1 MLRNLGFIGIHKKKS
16 KLFGDIDRMI
26 KQNNDIPLDDILSE
40 DAVVDEL
47 QNQNE
52 TLIKYL
58 NKERVKQMIDYIII
72 EPPADSTQ
80 KRGYKFPWIC
90 SQLFNIGDYNIMKY
104 FLRTNTEL
112 EEEEK
117 LEQLQENNDEEN
129 KPKDNNDNVIN
140 EEKEKEKENKDN
152 KTQINE
158 IVKKK
163 EKDNRIELLDYLL
176 TFLSSDKE
184 PNYVLCGYF
193 ASIIKTLLNMEQ
205 TVVIKYLYLKNK
217 EFIRKLIYHS
227 YRQSISEILNKIIQ
241 YNPNVDEF
249 DVEEMSLIRMD
260 ILEGLFDKI
269 DMDMDT
275 EKLDSISTLIKS
287 LATDERLLS
296 DMLNNRKIIECLISR
311 PFRHI
316 NLLKNNDKE
325 EIVINKRRNFIIL
338 IDIIICWLHYINTFE
353 IDLPWTNES
362 DEDEN
367 ENENNNK
374 KEYTFTHTLLS
385 YELFNVLFDLIKI
398 NFNKKQDDTQGEETK
413 ILQCYDEKLLVPL
426 GLYRIKIVELLGN
439 LFTYFKKV
447 SILYDQLLIDSQF
460 FENAFEYLFEYEF
473 NNIYQEALLFL
484 LKKFLNYSKDHS
496 LLADHLFLKL
506 NLLETIITKLKD
518 TDLSE
523 KEEENSKKDRFLYKS
538 GNSTSRGYVSFLIS
552 LAYKINTIIGGEPLR
567 INNTLSREGSI
578 SFITRTA
585 PFVGK
590 EEINKFY
597 GMDEDE
603 LYEAVSNES
612 REKTSKLNCS
622 VKSMEKYMNEKW
634 SEYFSEHISDKILLY
649 ETKLLKEENRDSIF
663 RNPFVMDNEEENTEN
678 KKDVGRRRDT
688 GDENSLEALKNNG
701 ISDFEKFLYE
711 ENPEIDINVNRFKMS
726 MRLPR
731 SNKNSMVRSG
741 SSKKRNSLDDKPS
754 KVVVDE
760 IDIDSVD
767 ANDNNNNDDEEENPL
782 DKFRRLNSG
791 EKKEEKKDE
800 NEDEEENP
808 LDKFRRL
815 NSGDKKGEKKD
826 ENEDE
831 EENPLDKFRR
841 LNNGEKKDEKKDEN
855 DDDENPLD
863 KFRRLHNEDNN
874 NNEEKEDDNPLDK
887 FRKINEDEYNEENK
901 EDNPLDQ
908 FRKMIHKN
916 SKESKE
922 NNKDEAKDENPL
934 DKFRGTN
941 NGDNNEDE
949 EENPLDKFKKM
960 NGSSSIKKNE
970 DNKEKEDED
979 DNPLDKFK
987 EMKGSTKKEDE
998 DDNPLDK
1005 FREMNSS
1012 TKKEDEDEN
1021 PLDKFKEM
1029 NNSTKKEDNNNNKDK
1044 NDEDEEEN
1052 PLDKFRRL
1060 NNNSSS
1066 SKKNDDNNKDKD
1078 KNKDEEEEEN
1088 PLDILRGLKSSKK
1101 NDDNNEEEDEDAL
1114 DLFNKI
1120 RNKNKNKENTEDDKD
1135 ENPLDL
1141 LRELRNRKKED
1152 NNEDNNNNDI
1162 DEDEDILDKFRKN
1175 NDKEK

>member
-16 KLFGDIDRMI
+16 KVFGDIDKMI

-40 DAVVDEL
+40 DTVIDEL

-58 NKERVKQMIDYIII
+58 NKDRVKQMIDYIII
-72 EPPADSTQ
+72 EPPADSSH
-80 KRGYKFPWIC
+80 KKGYKFPWVC

-117 LEQLQENNDEEN
+117 MEQLQEKNDEEN
-129 KPKDNNDNVIN
+129 KQKDNNDNVIN

-158 IVKKK
+158 IIKKK

-193 ASIIKTLLNMEQ
+193 ASILKTLLNMDQ
-205 TVVIKYLYLKNK
+205 TVFIKYLYLKNK

-311 PFRHI
+311 PFRYI
-316 NLLKNNDKE
+316 NLSKNNDKE
-325 EIVINKRRNFIIL
+325 EKVINKRRNFIIL

-353 IDLPWTNES
+353 IDLPRTNES

-385 YELFNVLFDLIKI
+385 YELFNVLFDLIRI
-398 NFNKKQDDTQGEETK
+398 NFNKKKDDTQEEETK
-413 ILQCYDEKLLVPL
+413 ILQCFDEKLLVPL

-447 SILYDQLLIDSQF
+447 SILYDQLLIESQF

-518 TDLSE
+518 TDISE
-523 KEEENSKKDRFLYKS
+523 NEEENSKKDRFLYKS

-552 LAYKINTIIGGEPLR
+552 LAYKINTIIGGDPLR

-622 VKSMEKYMNEKW
+622 VKSMEKYLNEKW
-634 SEYFSEHISDKILLY
+634 TEYFSEHISDKILLY

-663 RNPFVMDNEEENTEN
+663 RNPFVMDNEEETTEN

-688 GDENSLEALKNNG
+688 GDENSLESLKNNG

-741 SSKKRNSLDDKPS
+741 GSKKRNSLDDKPA

-760 IDIDSVD
+760 IDIDAVD
-767 ANDNNNNDDEEENPL
+767 TNDNNNNDDEEENPL

-791 EKKEEKKDE
+791 EKKED
-800 NEDEEENP
+800 
-808 LDKFRRL
+808 
-815 NSGDKKGEKKD
+815 KKD

-841 LNNGEKKDEKKDEN
+841 LNNGDKKGEKKDENEDEDENPLDKFRRLNNSEKKDEKKEEN

-863 KFRRLHNEDNN
+863 KFRRLQDNN

-887 FRKINEDEYNEENK
+887 FRRKNEDDNNEENK
-901 EDNPLDQ
+901 EDNSLDQ

-922 NNKDEAKDENPL
+922 NNNKDEAKEENPL

-949 EENPLDKFKKM
+949 EENPLDKFRKM
-960 NGSSSIKKNE
+960 NGSSSKKNE

-979 DNPLDKFK
+979 
-987 EMKGSTKKEDE
+987 
-998 DDNPLDK
+998 
-1005 FREMNSS
+1005 
-1012 TKKEDEDEN
+1012 
-1021 PLDKFKEM
+1021 
-1029 NNSTKKEDNNNNKDK
+1029 
-1044 NDEDEEEN
+1044 EEEN
-1052 PLDKFRRL
+1052 PLDKFRKL
-1060 NNNSSS
+1060 NNYSS
-1066 SKKNDDNNKDKD
+1066 SKKNDENNKD
-1078 KNKDEEEEEN
+1078 KNKDEDEEEEN
-1088 PLDILRGLKSSKK
+1088 PLDILRGLKKSKK

-1120 RNKNKNKENTEDDKD
+1120 RNKNKNKEKAEDDKD

-1141 LRELRNRKKED
+1141 LRELRNRKKEE